1 MKWFDLPHRQKAGS
15 NSVIITER
23 EGAQIELAA
32 VSELLNV
39 LFFKSV
45 ASPETES
52 FKTVIGIGVK
62 LPG

>member
-23 EGAQIELAA
+23 EGAIELAA